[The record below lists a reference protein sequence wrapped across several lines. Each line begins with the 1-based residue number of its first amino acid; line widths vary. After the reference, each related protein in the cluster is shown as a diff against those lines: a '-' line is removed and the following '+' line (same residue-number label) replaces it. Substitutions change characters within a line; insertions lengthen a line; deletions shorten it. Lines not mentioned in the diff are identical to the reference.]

1 MWTRCSENP
10 PPSAA
15 QDGGWGR
22 PTAGG
27 AWGAAPV
34 ACGSVASFPLEFLTH
49 IPARPPPP
57 LPDHSSSRQGPQLSK
72 PRVYTPS
79 PPPTHTQ
86 SRVVSFLQ
94 GTRVGFWLPS
104 LRPLL
109 SNSTQL
115 SCGCCSSPPSDHE
128 VPGTHAPGTL
138 GGLVSQQCEPWAG
151 GVFTPRA
158 CLASPDWVCRAGT
171 AV

>member
-1 MWTRCSENP
+1 MGAPHSWGSLGCSAGGLRQCCFFSSRVSHPHSSKTTPTPARSQQLPSRAPAEQTQGIHAIPTP
-10 PPSAA
+10 PP
-15 QDGGWGR
+15 
-22 PTAGG
+22 
-27 AWGAAPV
+27 
-34 ACGSVASFPLEFLTH
+34 H
-49 IPARPPPP
+49 
-57 LPDHSSSRQGPQLSK
+57 
-72 PRVYTPS
+72 
-79 PPPTHTQ
+79 THTQ

-115 SCGCCSSPPSDHE
+115 FCGCCSSPPSDHE

>member
-1 MWTRCSENP
+1 MYYFLLKCFTEFTSEATWACSFLYEKVCDYKLNFTKCPMWTRCSENP

-79 PPPTHTQ
+79 PPPHTHTHTEPGGIIPAGDPCWVLAAQ
-86 SRVVSFLQ
+86 
-94 GTRVGFWLPS
+94 
-104 LRPLL
+104 
-109 SNSTQL
+109 
-115 SCGCCSSPPSDHE
+115 PP
-128 VPGTHAPGTL
+128 PPP
-138 GGLVSQQCEPWAG
+138 Q
-151 GVFTPRA
+151 
-158 CLASPDWVCRAGT
+158 
-171 AV
+171 